1 MEKRKQI
8 LSTMAERVVNA
19 ENDFEEQMLGEQI
32 VSRKRGEL
40 LLRRV
45 SESAFV
51 SDRLSSRRVPTF

>member
-19 ENDFEEQMLGEQI
+19 ENDFEELGEQI